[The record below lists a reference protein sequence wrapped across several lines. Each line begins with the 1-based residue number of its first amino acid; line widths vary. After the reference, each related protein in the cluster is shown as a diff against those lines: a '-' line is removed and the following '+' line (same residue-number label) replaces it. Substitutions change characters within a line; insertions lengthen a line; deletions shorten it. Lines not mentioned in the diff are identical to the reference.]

1 VPTPASLPALRRC
14 VSRTKTFTAFRHKG
28 EVGPTIELID
38 LLMKKANYVKRQQE
52 LLGINVHGDTYMCIN
67 SPMLED
73 DRLSIE
79 IRPARP

>member
-1 VPTPASLPALRRC
+1 
-14 VSRTKTFTAFRHKG
+14 
-28 EVGPTIELID
+28 
-38 LLMKKANYVKRQQE
+38 MKKANYVKRQQE